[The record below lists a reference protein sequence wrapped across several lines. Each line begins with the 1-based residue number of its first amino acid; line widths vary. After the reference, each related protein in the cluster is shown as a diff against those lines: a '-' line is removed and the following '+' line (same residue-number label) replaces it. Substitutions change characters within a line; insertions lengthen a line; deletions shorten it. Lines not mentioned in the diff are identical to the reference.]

1 GIDLCGKTGTA
12 QNPHGKD
19 NASFICF
26 APRNHPKIAVA
37 VYIENAGFGGTWA
50 APVASL
56 MVEKYLNGTVKR
68 KDLEEKIIKAN
79 TQQFVPVRR
88 KLIPGQY
95 IIKRDSTGKKYYE
108 RIEPKKL
115 SGEKR
120 HIK

>member
-1 GIDLCGKTGTA
+1 
-12 QNPHGKD
+12 
-19 NASFICF
+19 
-26 APRNHPKIAVA
+26 HPKIAVA

-95 IIKRDSTGKKYYE
+95 IVKRDSTGKKYYE
-108 RIEPKKL
+108 KIEPKKL
-115 SGEKR
+115 SVKK
-120 HIK
+120 HIQ